1 MSQDVIRRIFERFNL
16 STTYVL
22 GMTDIDDKIVQRAKE
37 RSIDW
42 RDLARGY
49 EKEFL
54 EDLESLKVF
63 LFPARSFL
71 DSSC

>member
-1 MSQDVIRRIFERFNL
+1 VSQDVIRRIFERFNL

-37 RSIDW
+37 RSLDW
-42 RDLARGY
+42 RDLAHSY

-54 EDLESLKVF
+54 EDMNSLKVF
-63 LFPARSFL
+63 DLL
-71 DSSC
+71 SSSSSSSS